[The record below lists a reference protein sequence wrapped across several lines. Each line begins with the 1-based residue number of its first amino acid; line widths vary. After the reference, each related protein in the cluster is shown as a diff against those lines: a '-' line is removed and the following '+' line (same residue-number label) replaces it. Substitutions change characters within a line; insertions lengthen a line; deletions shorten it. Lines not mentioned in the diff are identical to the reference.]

1 MFPVPSAANILG
13 FTLLAIVIIVV
24 PGPGVLFAVGR
35 ALVLGTKPA
44 LLSVLGNALGVGV
57 QIVVV
62 ALGLGV
68 LIQSSPTAFFAI
80 QVAGAIM
87 IGYLGIRAIMQRT
100 ESLEDASAKPHSKS
114 TILKESVVVGLT
126 NAKTLVFFL
135 AALPSFV
142 AVEDG
147 DPILQMLFLGALFSA
162 IGIASDSTYAIAA
175 GKARDWLATSAKR
188 LAVFRGL
195 GGLALTLLGLYMLY
209 EALVH

>member
-1 MFPVPSAANILG
+1 MPSAANILG

-35 ALVLGTKPA
+35 ALVLGTRPA
-44 LLSVLGNALGVGV
+44 LLSVLGNALGVGI

-68 LIQSSPTAFFAI
+68 LIQSSPTAFFNI
-80 QVAGAIM
+80 QVLGAVM
-87 IGYLGIRAIMQRT
+87 IGYLGVRAILDRGKG
-100 ESLEDASAKPHSKS
+100 LEDASEKTQSRK
-114 TILKESVVVGLT
+114 TVVRQSVVVGLT

-142 AVEDG
+142 SVADG
-147 DPILQMLFLGALFSA
+147 NPIIQMLILGAIFSA
-162 IGIASDSTYAIAA
+162 IGIVSDSVYAIAA

-188 LAVFRGL
+188 LATFRGL
-195 GGLALTLLGLYMLY
+195 GGLALTMLGIYMLY
-209 EALVH
+209 EALAH

>member
-1 MFPVPSAANILG
+1 MPSAANILG

-35 ALVLGTKPA
+35 ALVLGTRPA

-68 LIQSSPTAFFAI
+68 LIQSSPEAFFVI
-80 QVAGAIM
+80 RVAGALM
-87 IGYLGIRAIMQRT
+87 IGYLGIRAILHRRQ
-100 ESLEDASAKPHSKS
+100 SLEDAADKPHSRS

-142 AVEDG
+142 SVEDG
-147 DPILQMLFLGALFSA
+147 NPIIQMLLLGLIFSI
-162 IGIASDSTYAIAA
+162 IGIASDSVYAIAA
-175 GKARDWLATSAKR
+175 GRARDWLATSEQR
-188 LAVFRGL
+188 LATFRGL
-195 GGLALTLLGLYMLY
+195 GGIALTLLGVYMLY
-209 EALVH
+209 EAIAH

>member
-1 MFPVPSAANILG
+1 MPSATNLLG
-13 FTLLAIVIIVV
+13 FILLALVIIVV

-44 LLSVLGNALGVGV
+44 LLSVLGNALGVGI
-57 QIVVV
+57 QIIVV

-68 LIQSSPTAFFAI
+68 LIQSSPEAFFVI
-80 QVAGAIM
+80 RVAGASM
-87 IGYLGIRAIMQRT
+87 IGYLGIRAIMQRKKG
-100 ESLEDASAKPHSKS
+100 LEDSRDKPHSRS

-142 AVEDG
+142 SIEDG
-147 DPILQMLFLGALFSA
+147 NPIVQMLVLGAIFSV
-162 IGIASDSTYAIAA
+162 IGIASDSVYAIAA
-175 GKARDWLATSAKR
+175 GKAREWLATSTLR

-195 GGLALTLLGLYMLY
+195 GGLALTLLGLYMLF
-209 EALVH
+209 EAIFH

>member
-1 MFPVPSAANILG
+1 MPSAANILG

-68 LIQSSPTAFFAI
+68 LIQSSLEAFFVI
-80 QVAGAIM
+80 RVAGALM
-87 IGYLGIRAIMQRT
+87 IGYLGIRAILHRRRL
-100 ESLEDASAKPHSKS
+100 LEDGADKPHSRS

-142 AVEDG
+142 SVEDG
-147 DPILQMLFLGALFSA
+147 SPIVQMLLLGLIFSI
-162 IGIASDSTYAIAA
+162 IGIASDSVYAIAA
-175 GKARDWLATSAKR
+175 GRARDWLATSEQR
-188 LAVFRGL
+188 LATFRGL
-195 GGLALTLLGLYMLY
+195 GGLALTMLGVYMLY
-209 EALVH
+209 EAIAH

>member
-1 MFPVPSAANILG
+1 MPSAANILG

-162 IGIASDSTYAIAA
+162 IGIASDSVYAIAA

>member
-1 MFPVPSAANILG
+1 MPSAANILG

-100 ESLEDASAKPHSKS
+100 ESLEDASAKPHSRS

-162 IGIASDSTYAIAA
+162 IGIASDSVYAIAA

-188 LAVFRGL
+188 LTVFRGL

>member
-1 MFPVPSAANILG
+1 MPSVANILG

-35 ALVLGTKPA
+35 ALVLGTRPA
-44 LLSVLGNALGVGV
+44 LLSVIGNALGVGI

-68 LIQSSPTAFFAI
+68 LIQSSPTAFFII
-80 QVAGAIM
+80 QVLGAVM
-87 IGYLGIRAIMQRT
+87 IGYLGVRAILDRGKG
-100 ESLEDASAKPHSKS
+100 LEDASEKPQSRK
-114 TILKESVVVGLT
+114 TVVRQSVVVGLT

-142 AVEDG
+142 SVADG
-147 DPILQMLFLGALFSA
+147 NPIIEMLILGAIFSV
-162 IGIASDSTYAIAA
+162 IGIASDSVYAIAA

-188 LAVFRGL
+188 LATFRGL
-195 GGLALTLLGLYMLY
+195 GGLALTMLGIYMLY
-209 EALVH
+209 EALAH

>member
-1 MFPVPSAANILG
+1 MPSAANILG

-100 ESLEDASAKPHSKS
+100 ESLEDASAKPHSRS

-147 DPILQMLFLGALFSA
+147 NPILQMLFLGALFSA
-162 IGIASDSTYAIAA
+162 IGIASDSVYAIAA

-188 LAVFRGL
+188 LAVFRGV

>member
-1 MFPVPSAANILG
+1 MPSAANILG

-87 IGYLGIRAIMQRT
+87 IGYLGIRAIMQRK
-100 ESLEDASAKPHSKS
+100 ESLEGASAKPHSKS
-114 TILKESVVVGLT
+114 TILKESVVVGIT

-147 DPILQMLFLGALFSA
+147 NPILQMLFLGALFSA

-195 GGLALTLLGLYMLY
+195 GGLALTLLGIYMLY

>member
-1 MFPVPSAANILG
+1 MPSAANILG

-100 ESLEDASAKPHSKS
+100 ESLEDASARPHSRS

-162 IGIASDSTYAIAA
+162 IGIASDSAYAIAA

-188 LAVFRGL
+188 LTVFRGV

>member
-1 MFPVPSAANILG
+1 MPSASNILG

-44 LLSVLGNALGVGV
+44 LLSVLGNALGVGI
-57 QIVVV
+57 QIIVV

-68 LIQSSPTAFFAI
+68 LIQSSPEAFFVI
-80 QVAGAIM
+80 RIAGATM
-87 IGYLGIRAIMQRT
+87 IGYLGIRAIMQRNQ
-100 ESLEDASAKPHSKS
+100 SLEDARERPHSRS

-142 AVEDG
+142 SVEDG
-147 DPILQMLFLGALFSA
+147 NPIVQMLFLGALFSA
-162 IGIASDSTYAIAA
+162 IGIASDSVYAIAA
-175 GKARDWLATSAKR
+175 GKARDWLATSAQR
-188 LAVFRGL
+188 LAIFRGL
-195 GGLALTLLGLYMLY
+195 GGLALTLLGVYMLY
-209 EALVH
+209 EALSH

>member
-1 MFPVPSAANILG
+1 MPSAANILG

-100 ESLEDASAKPHSKS
+100 ESLGDASARPHSRS

-162 IGIASDSTYAIAA
+162 IGIASDSVYAIAA

>member
-1 MFPVPSAANILG
+1 MPSAANILG

-147 DPILQMLFLGALFSA
+147 NPILQMLFLGAIFSA
-162 IGIASDSTYAIAA
+162 IGIASDSVYAIAA

-195 GGLALTLLGLYMLY
+195 GGLALTLLGIYMLY

>member
-1 MFPVPSAANILG
+1 MPSAANILG

-35 ALVLGTKPA
+35 ALVLGTRAA
-44 LLSVLGNALGVGV
+44 LLSVIGNALGVGI

-68 LIQSSPTAFFAI
+68 LIQSSPTAFFII
-80 QVAGAIM
+80 QALGAVM
-87 IGYLGIRAIMQRT
+87 IGYLGVRAILDRGKG
-100 ESLEDASAKPHSKS
+100 LEDASEKTQSRK
-114 TILKESVVVGLT
+114 TVVRQSVVVGLT

-142 AVEDG
+142 SVADG
-147 DPILQMLFLGALFSA
+147 NPIIQMLILGAIFSV
-162 IGIASDSTYAIAA
+162 IGIASDSVYAIAA

-188 LAVFRGL
+188 LATFRGL
-195 GGLALTLLGLYMLY
+195 GGLALTMLGIYMLY
-209 EALVH
+209 EALAH

>member
-1 MFPVPSAANILG
+1 VPSAANILG

-68 LIQSSPTAFFAI
+68 LIQSSPEAFFVI
-80 QVAGAIM
+80 RVAGALM
-87 IGYLGIRAIMQRT
+87 IGYLGIRAILQRRQ
-100 ESLEDASAKPHSKS
+100 SLEDGADKPHSRS

-142 AVEDG
+142 SVEDG
-147 DPILQMLFLGALFSA
+147 NPIIQMLLLGLIFSI
-162 IGIASDSTYAIAA
+162 IGIASDSIYAVAA
-175 GKARDWLATSAKR
+175 GRARDWLATSEQR
-188 LAVFRGL
+188 LTTFRGL
-195 GGLALTLLGLYMLY
+195 GGLALTLLGVYMLY
-209 EALVH
+209 EAIAH

>member
-1 MFPVPSAANILG
+1 MPSATNLLG
-13 FTLLAIVIIVV
+13 FILLALVIIVV

-44 LLSVLGNALGVGV
+44 LLSVLGNALGVGI

-68 LIQSSPTAFFAI
+68 LIQSSPEAFFVI
-80 QVAGAIM
+80 RVAGASM
-87 IGYLGIRAIMQRT
+87 IGYLGIRAIMQRKKG
-100 ESLEDASAKPHSKS
+100 LEDSRDKPHSRS

-142 AVEDG
+142 SIEDG
-147 DPILQMLFLGALFSA
+147 NPIVQMLVLGAIFSV
-162 IGIASDSTYAIAA
+162 IGIASDSVYAIAA
-175 GKARDWLATSAKR
+175 GKAREWLATSTLR

-195 GGLALTLLGLYMLY
+195 GGLALTLLGLYMLF
-209 EALVH
+209 EAIFH

>member
-1 MFPVPSAANILG
+1 MPSATNLLG
-13 FTLLAIVIIVV
+13 FILLALVIIVV

-44 LLSVLGNALGVGV
+44 LLSVLGNALGVGI
-57 QIVVV
+57 QIIVV

-68 LIQSSPTAFFAI
+68 LIQSSPEAFFVI
-80 QVAGAIM
+80 RVAGASM
-87 IGYLGIRAIMQRT
+87 IGYLGIRAIMQRKKG
-100 ESLEDASAKPHSKS
+100 LEDSRDKPHSRS

-142 AVEDG
+142 SIEDG
-147 DPILQMLFLGALFSA
+147 NPIVQMLVLGAIFSV
-162 IGIASDSTYAIAA
+162 IGIASDSVYAIAA
-175 GKARDWLATSAKR
+175 GKARDWLATSTLR

-195 GGLALTLLGLYMLY
+195 GGLALTLLGLYMLF
-209 EALVH
+209 EAIFH

>member
-1 MFPVPSAANILG
+1 MPSAANILG

-100 ESLEDASAKPHSKS
+100 ESLEDASAKPHSRS

>member
-1 MFPVPSAANILG
+1 MPSAANILG

-35 ALVLGTKPA
+35 ALVLGTRAA
-44 LLSVLGNALGVGV
+44 LLSVIGNALGVGI

-68 LIQSSPTAFFAI
+68 LIQSSPTAFFII
-80 QVAGAIM
+80 QVLGAVM
-87 IGYLGIRAIMQRT
+87 IGYLGVRAILDRGKG
-100 ESLEDASAKPHSKS
+100 LEDASEKTQSRK
-114 TILKESVVVGLT
+114 TVVRQSVVVGLT

-142 AVEDG
+142 SVADG
-147 DPILQMLFLGALFSA
+147 NPIIQMLILGSIFSA
-162 IGIASDSTYAIAA
+162 IGIASDSVYAIAA

-188 LAVFRGL
+188 LATFRGL
-195 GGLALTLLGLYMLY
+195 GGLALTMLGIYMLY
-209 EALVH
+209 EALAH

>member
-1 MFPVPSAANILG
+1 MPSAANILG

-68 LIQSSPTAFFAI
+68 LIQSSPEAFFVI
-80 QVAGAIM
+80 RLAGALM
-87 IGYLGIRAIMQRT
+87 IGYLGIRAILQRRQ
-100 ESLEDASAKPHSKS
+100 SLEDGADKPHSRS

-142 AVEDG
+142 SVEDG
-147 DPILQMLFLGALFSA
+147 NPIIQMLLLGLIFSI
-162 IGIASDSTYAIAA
+162 IGIASDSIYAVAA
-175 GKARDWLATSAKR
+175 GRARDWLATSEQR
-188 LAVFRGL
+188 LATFRGL
-195 GGLALTLLGLYMLY
+195 GGLALTLLGVYMLY
-209 EALVH
+209 EAIAH

>member
-1 MFPVPSAANILG
+1 MPSAANILG

-68 LIQSSPTAFFAI
+68 LIQSSPEAFFVI
-80 QVAGAIM
+80 RVAGALM
-87 IGYLGIRAIMQRT
+87 IGYLGIRAILQRRQ
-100 ESLEDASAKPHSKS
+100 SLEDGADKPHSRS

-142 AVEDG
+142 SVEDG
-147 DPILQMLFLGALFSA
+147 NPIIQMLLLGLIFSI
-162 IGIASDSTYAIAA
+162 IGIASDSIYAVAA
-175 GKARDWLATSAKR
+175 GRARDWLATSEQR
-188 LAVFRGL
+188 LATFRGL
-195 GGLALTLLGLYMLY
+195 GGLALTLLGVYMLY
-209 EALVH
+209 EAIAH

>member
-1 MFPVPSAANILG
+1 VPSAANILG

-100 ESLEDASAKPHSKS
+100 ESLEDSSSRPHSRS

-142 AVEDG
+142 AVDDG
-147 DPILQMLFLGALFSA
+147 NPILQMLFLGALFSA
-162 IGIASDSTYAIAA
+162 IGIASDSVYAIAA

-195 GGLALTLLGLYMLY
+195 GGLALTLLGIYMLY

>member
-1 MFPVPSAANILG
+1 MPSAANILG

-100 ESLEDASAKPHSKS
+100 ESLEGERARPNSRS

-147 DPILQMLFLGALFSA
+147 NPIIQMLFLGALFSS
-162 IGIASDSTYAIAA
+162 IGIASDSVYAIAA
-175 GKARDWLATSAKR
+175 GKARDWLATSANR

-195 GGLALTLLGLYMLY
+195 GGLALTLLGIYMLY

>member
-1 MFPVPSAANILG
+1 MPSAANILG

-35 ALVLGTKPA
+35 ALVLGTRPA
-44 LLSVLGNALGVGV
+44 LLSVLGNALGVGI

-68 LIQSSPTAFFAI
+68 LIQSSSEAFFVI
-80 QVAGAIM
+80 RVAGALM
-87 IGYLGIRAIMQRT
+87 IGYLGIRAILHRRQ
-100 ESLEDASAKPHSKS
+100 SLEDAADKPHSRS

-142 AVEDG
+142 SVEDG
-147 DPILQMLFLGALFSA
+147 NPIIQMLLLGLIFSI
-162 IGIASDSTYAIAA
+162 IGIASDSVYAIAA
-175 GKARDWLATSAKR
+175 GRARDWLATSEQR
-188 LAVFRGL
+188 LATFRGL
-195 GGLALTLLGLYMLY
+195 GGIALTLLGVYMLY
-209 EALVH
+209 EAVAH

>member
-1 MFPVPSAANILG
+1 MPSAANILG

-44 LLSVLGNALGVGV
+44 LLSVLGNALGVGG

-147 DPILQMLFLGALFSA
+147 NPILQMLFLGAIFSA
-162 IGIASDSTYAIAA
+162 IGIASDSVYAIAA

-195 GGLALTLLGLYMLY
+195 GGLALTLLGIYMLY

>member
-1 MFPVPSAANILG
+1 MPSAANTLG

-35 ALVLGTKPA
+35 ALVLGTRPA
-44 LLSVLGNALGVGV
+44 LLSVIGNALGVGI

-68 LIQSSPTAFFAI
+68 LIQSSPTAFFII
-80 QVAGAIM
+80 QALGAVM
-87 IGYLGIRAIMQRT
+87 IGYLGVRAILDRGKG
-100 ESLEDASAKPHSKS
+100 LEDASEKTQSRK
-114 TILKESVVVGLT
+114 TVVRQSVVVGLT

-142 AVEDG
+142 SVADG
-147 DPILQMLFLGALFSA
+147 NPIIQMLILGAIFSA
-162 IGIASDSTYAIAA
+162 IGIVSDSVYAIAA

-188 LAVFRGL
+188 LATFRGL
-195 GGLALTLLGLYMLY
+195 GGLALTMLGIYMLY
-209 EALVH
+209 EALAH

>member
-1 MFPVPSAANILG
+1 VPSAANILG

-35 ALVLGTKPA
+35 ALVLGTRPA
-44 LLSVLGNALGVGV
+44 LLSVIGNALGVGI

-68 LIQSSPTAFFAI
+68 LIQSSPTAFFII
-80 QVAGAIM
+80 QVLGAVM
-87 IGYLGIRAIMQRT
+87 IGYLGVRAILDRGKG
-100 ESLEDASAKPHSKS
+100 LEDASEKTQSRK
-114 TILKESVVVGLT
+114 TVVRQSVVVGLT

-142 AVEDG
+142 SVADG
-147 DPILQMLFLGALFSA
+147 NPIIQMLILGAIFSA
-162 IGIASDSTYAIAA
+162 IGIVSDSVYAIAA

-188 LAVFRGL
+188 LATFRGL
-195 GGLALTLLGLYMLY
+195 GGLALTMLGIYMLY
-209 EALVH
+209 EALAH

>member
-1 MFPVPSAANILG
+1 MPSAANIVG

-68 LIQSSPTAFFAI
+68 VIQSSPTAFFAI

-147 DPILQMLFLGALFSA
+147 DPILQMLFLGALFSS

-209 EALVH
+209 EATVPN

>member
-1 MFPVPSAANILG
+1 MPSAANILG

-100 ESLEDASAKPHSKS
+100 ESLEDASAKPHSRS

-162 IGIASDSTYAIAA
+162 IGIASDSAYAVAA

-188 LAVFRGL
+188 LTVFRGV

>member
-1 MFPVPSAANILG
+1 MPSAANILG

-68 LIQSSPTAFFAI
+68 LIQSSPEAFFVI
-80 QVAGAIM
+80 RLAGALM
-87 IGYLGIRAIMQRT
+87 IGYLGIRAILHRRQ
-100 ESLEDASAKPHSKS
+100 SLEDGADKPHSRS

-142 AVEDG
+142 SVEDG
-147 DPILQMLFLGALFSA
+147 SPIVQMLLLGLIFSI
-162 IGIASDSTYAIAA
+162 IGIASDSVYAIAA
-175 GKARDWLATSAKR
+175 GGARDWLATSEQR
-188 LAVFRGL
+188 LATFRGL
-195 GGLALTLLGLYMLY
+195 GGLALTLLGVYMLY
-209 EALVH
+209 EAIAH